1 MRMGPET
8 MGRVRLGAAIALL
21 ALLLAGACLRPAPAA
36 ATIKTD
42 ILRILTKNGV
52 AGSRTG
58 VYVWDID
65 TGQQVYGRNS
75 YTPLAP
81 ASNLKLLTSATAL
94 LDWGPDHRFITSLY
108 GPDGPSPN
116 GTIHGDL
123 YLRGYGDPSL
133 STLQYQRQVMHIK
146 TSSFEAFA
154 QKLRRLGVRK
164 VKGDVIG
171 DEGWFDKRRTG
182 PDWKPGIQTECG
194 PLSALSGNEGLDDGN
209 RVSDPAK
216 WSAKLLIKALKAA
229 GIKVAGKA
237 GTGTVPVTDTLLATQ
252 RSAPLRT
259 ILKRMNKDS
268 DNFFAEMLLK
278 GLGKDFTGAGTSD
291 AGAGVVRVT
300 LKIIGLPLASV
311 VIHDGSGLS
320 YDDRVT
326 ASFLVQ
332 LLTTMTRRPE
342 AGAYYQSLAIAGV
355 DGTLR
360 ERMRGTAA
368 QGNAHAKTGT
378 LDIAVS
384 LSGYVLSAN
393 RRSVG
398 YSILVN
404 GGAVSWTRATKA
416 QDAITVLLASASL
429 PGTPL
434 QSPAAL
440 AWHHQVLASQAVDAG
455 GGVLQPQL

>member
-1 MRMGPET
+1 MGPEK
-8 MGRVRLGAAIALL
+8 MGRVRFGAAVALL

-36 ATIKTD
+36 ATVKTD
-42 ILRILTKNGV
+42 ILRILTSNGV

-58 VYVWDID
+58 VFVWNID

-75 YTPLAP
+75 TTPLAP

-94 LDWGPDHRFITSLY
+94 LDWGPDHRFVTGLY
-108 GPDGPSPN
+108 SPGGPSSN

-133 STLQYQRQVMHIK
+133 STLQYQRQVMRLK
-146 TSSFEAFA
+146 TSSFEGFA
-154 QKLRRLGVRK
+154 QKLRTLGVRK

-171 DEGWFDKRRTG
+171 DEGWFDQLRTG
-182 PDWKPGIQTECG
+182 PDWKPGIEVECG
-194 PLSALSGNEGLDDGN
+194 PLSALSGNEGLDAGN

-216 WSAKLLIKALKAA
+216 WSAKLLIGALKAA
-229 GIKVAGKA
+229 GIKVTGQA
-237 GTGTVPVTDTLLATQ
+237 GTGTVPVADTLLATQ
-252 RSAPLRT
+252 RSAPLSAL
-259 ILKRMNKDS
+259 LKRMNKDS

-291 AGAGVVRVT
+291 AGVGVVRVT

-311 VIHDGSGLS
+311 VIRDGSGLS

-326 ASFLVQ
+326 ASFLVE
-332 LLTTMTRRPE
+332 LLTAMTRRPE
-342 AGAYYQSLAIAGV
+342 GGPYYKSLAIAGE
-355 DGTLR
+355 DGTLHA
-360 ERMRGTAA
+360 RMRGTAA

-378 LDIAVS
+378 LNIAVS

-398 YSILVN
+398 FSILVN
-404 GGAVSWTRATKA
+404 GDPVSWARATRA
-416 QDAITVLLASASL
+416 QDAITVLLSGASL

-440 AWHHQVLASQAVDAG
+440 AWHHQVLASQAVDAS

>member
-1 MRMGPET
+1 MT
-8 MGRVRLGAAIALL
+8 
-21 ALLLAGACLRPAPAA
+21 
-36 ATIKTD
+36 
-42 ILRILTKNGV
+42 
-52 AGSRTG
+52 
-58 VYVWDID
+58 
-65 TGQQVYGRNS
+65 
-75 YTPLAP
+75 
-81 ASNLKLLTSATAL
+81 
-94 LDWGPDHRFITSLY
+94 
-108 GPDGPSPN
+108 
-116 GTIHGDL
+116 
-123 YLRGYGDPSL
+123 
-133 STLQYQRQVMHIK
+133 
-146 TSSFEAFA
+146 
-154 QKLRRLGVRK
+154 
-164 VKGDVIG
+164 
-171 DEGWFDKRRTG
+171 
-182 PDWKPGIQTECG
+182 
-194 PLSALSGNEGLDDGN
+194 
-209 RVSDPAK
+209 
-216 WSAKLLIKALKAA
+216 
-229 GIKVAGKA
+229 GKA
-237 GTGTVPVTDTLLATQ
+237 GTGTVPAADTLLATQ
-252 RSAPLRT
+252 RSAPLRAL
-259 ILKRMNKDS
+259 LKRMNKDS

-278 GLGKDFTGAGTSD
+278 GLGKDFTGSGTSE
-291 AGAGVVRVT
+291 AGVGVVRMT
-300 LKIIGLPLASV
+300 LKTIGLPLASV

-342 AGAYYQSLAIAGV
+342 AGAYYQSLAIAGE

-404 GGAVSWTRATKA
+404 GDPVSWTRATKA
-416 QDAITVLLASASL
+416 QDAITVLLAGASL

-440 AWHHQVLASQAVDAG
+440 AWHHRVLASQAVDAG

>member
-1 MRMGPET
+1 M
-8 MGRVRLGAAIALL
+8 RLGVAFALL
-21 ALLLAGACLRPAPAA
+21 ALLAVGFCARPAPASASGASA
-36 ATIKTD
+36 ASTQAD
-42 ILRILTKNGV
+42 ILRILVKNGV

-65 TGQQVYGRNS
+65 TGQQVFGRNS
-75 YTPLAP
+75 YTALVP

-94 LDWGPDHRFITSLY
+94 LDWGPKHRFVTGLY
-108 GPDGPSPN
+108 APGGPSPS
-116 GTIHGDL
+116 GTIHGDI

-146 TSSFEAFA
+146 TSSFEGFA
-154 QKLRRLGVRK
+154 KQLRKLGVRK
-164 VKGDVIG
+164 IKGDVIG
-171 DEGWFDKRRTG
+171 DEGWFDTRRTG
-182 PDWKPGIQTECG
+182 PDWKPGIQVECG
-194 PLSALSGNEGLDDGN
+194 PLSALSGNEGLDNGN
-209 RVSDPAK
+209 RVSDPAR
-216 WSAKLLIKALKAA
+216 WSARLLIKALRAA
-229 GIKVAGKA
+229 GIKVTGQA
-237 GTGTVPVTDTLLATQ
+237 GTGTVPATDTLLATQ
-252 RSAPLRT
+252 RSAPLST

-291 AGAGVVRVT
+291 AGAGVVRMT
-300 LKIIGLPLASV
+300 LKTIGLPMASIV
-311 VIHDGSGLS
+311 NHDGSGLS

-326 ASFLVQ
+326 PSFLVQ

-342 AGAYYQSLAIAGV
+342 AGAYYDSLAIAGK
-355 DGTLR
+355 DGTL
-360 ERMRGTAA
+360 EDRMRGTTA

-398 YSILVN
+398 FSILIN
-404 GGAVSWTRATKA
+404 GGAVNWTRATEA
-416 QDAITVLLASASL
+416 QDAITVYLAKASL

-440 AWHHQVLASQAVDAG
+440 AWHHQVLASQAVDAS